1 MAIQIDIKGEGRV
14 EKLEDNNRVILTAL
28 PSDAWSFKYFSISG
42 VQKTDNP
49 IEVDKTIEDVEVI
62 FYVSIEDY
70 LKGMV
75 GFDVPASTINSIRIN
90 REITKGSDVAEL
102 SDKDKDLA
110 YADLLMWAS
119 TNPSSYTGSKQ
130 SDGGWTQTEASKTL
144 NASDKKSFRS
154 MAMDIYKRYGD
165 RRYTP
170 KVRIRNLW

>member
-75 GFDVPASTINSIRIN
+75 GFDVPTSTINSIRIN

>member
-90 REITKGSDVAEL
+90 RKITKGSDVAEL

>member
-90 REITKGSDVAEL
+90 RKITKGSDVVEL

>member
-49 IEVDKTIEDVEVI
+49 IEVDKTIEDVEAI
-62 FYVSIEDY
+62 FYVAIEDY

-75 GFDVPASTINSIRIN
+75 GFDVPTSTINSIRIN

>member
-90 REITKGSDVAEL
+90 REITKGSDVVEL

>member
-42 VQKTDNP
+42 AQKTDNP

-75 GFDVPASTINSIRIN
+75 GFDVPTSTINSIRIN

>member
-14 EKLEDNNRVILTAL
+14 EKLEDNNSVILTAL

-49 IEVDKTIEDVEVI
+49 IEVDKTIEDVEAI

-75 GFDVPASTINSIRIN
+75 GFDVPTSTINSIRIN

>member
-75 GFDVPASTINSIRIN
+75 GFDVPVSTINSIRIN
-90 REITKGSDVAEL
+90 REITKGSDVVEL

>member
-42 VQKTDNP
+42 VQKTGNP

-90 REITKGSDVAEL
+90 REITKGSDVVEL

>member
-49 IEVDKTIEDVEVI
+49 IEVDKTIEDVEAI

-75 GFDVPASTINSIRIN
+75 GFDVPTSTINSIRIN
-90 REITKGSDVAEL
+90 REITKGSDVVEL

-119 TNPSSYTGSKQ
+119 TNPSRYTGSKQ

>member
-49 IEVDKTIEDVEVI
+49 IEVDKTIEDVEVV

-75 GFDVPASTINSIRIN
+75 GFDVPTSTINSIRIN

>member
-1 MAIQIDIKGEGRV
+1 MKAIHNV
-14 EKLEDNNRVILTAL
+14 A
-28 PSDAWSFKYFSISG
+28 
-42 VQKTDNP
+42 
-49 IEVDKTIEDVEVI
+49 
-62 FYVSIEDY
+62 IEDY

-75 GFDVPASTINSIRIN
+75 GFEVTTSTLNSIRIN
-90 REITKGSDVAEL
+90 REIAKGADVAEL
-102 SDKDKDLA
+102 SNKDKDLA

>member
-49 IEVDKTIEDVEVI
+49 IDVDKIIEDVEVI

-70 LKGMV
+70 LRGLV
-75 GFDVPASTINSIRIN
+75 GFDVNETTLNSIRIN
-90 REITKGSDVAEL
+90 RNIKKGSDISEL
-102 SDKDKDLA
+102 SEKDKDLA

-119 TNPSSYTGSKQ
+119 TNPSSYTGSKS

-144 NASDKKSFRS
+144 TVSDKKSFRD

-165 RRYTP
+165 SRYTS
-170 KVRIRNLW
+170 KIRIVNLW

>member
-1 MAIQIDIKGEGRV
+1 MTIQIDIKGEGRV
-14 EKLEDNNRVILTAL
+14 EKLEDNKNIILTAL
-28 PSDAWSFKYFSISG
+28 PFDAWSFKHFIIDG
-42 VQKTDNP
+42 VEETNNP
-49 IEVDKTIEDVEVI
+49 LKVDKTTEGIEAI
-62 FYVSIEDY
+62 FYVAIEDY

-75 GFDVPASTINSIRIN
+75 GFEITASTLNAIHIN
-90 REITKGSDVAEL
+90 REIAKGADVAEL
-102 SDKDKDLA
+102 SNKDKDLA

>member
-49 IEVDKTIEDVEVI
+49 IEVDKTIEDVEAI

-75 GFDVPASTINSIRIN
+75 GFDVPTSTINSIRIN

-154 MAMDIYKRYGD
+154 MSMDIYKRYGD

>member
-49 IEVDKTIEDVEVI
+49 IEVDKTIEDVEAI

-75 GFDVPASTINSIRIN
+75 GFDVPTSTINSIRIN

>member
-49 IEVDKTIEDVEVI
+49 IEVDKTIEDAEVI

>member
-14 EKLEDNNRVILTAL
+14 EKLEDNNSVILTAL

-75 GFDVPASTINSIRIN
+75 GFDVPTSTINSIRIN

>member
-14 EKLEDNNRVILTAL
+14 EKLEDNNSVILTAL

-49 IEVDKTIEDVEVI
+49 IEVDKTIEDIEVI

-90 REITKGSDVAEL
+90 REIAKGADVAEL